1 LIDLKSNQF
10 ATRVLPFAFYV
21 SRFFNRSP
29 PQSIR
34 LFFAD
39 LPTVFDIVNLYD
51 GIIPARMTQE
61 TSHGKTKVCP
71 TCGTRLSE
79 NAVRCLVCG
88 TEFAAQP
95 EPKAAKKVERSVRAA
110 SLPQLTLS
118 LPAAIGS
125 LIVVIAIAAGLTFL
139 LVPKDPAALSPGETG
154 TPTTTPTPS
163 LTATAS
169 LPPTD
174 IPTATLQPP
183 FEYIVSAND
192 GSCSQIALNFN
203 ISVQSIIV
211 LNNLP
216 SSCPISVGQPLLIP
230 YPTPTIPP
238 PATNTPLPAEAT
250 RVNCE
255 TVQITVQA
263 NDTLSSI
270 AANYAVPAE
279 AIKEFNGLTTDNVF
293 LGTTLNIPLCAR
305 APDPNQPTPTATLP
319 PPYPAPNLLLPA
331 DGAAFTLANDVVTLQ
346 WASVGVLRDGEAYQ
360 VVIEDVTASQTRR
373 ITDYVTDTKYIVPT
387 SFRPKDNV
395 AHVLRWWVVPVLQ
408 SGVDDQGAP
417 IWIASGATS
426 EKRVF
431 TWVGV
436 AVEGTPNP

>member
-1 LIDLKSNQF
+1 
-10 ATRVLPFAFYV
+10 
-21 SRFFNRSP
+21 
-29 PQSIR
+29 
-34 LFFAD
+34 
-39 LPTVFDIVNLYD
+39 
-51 GIIPARMTQE
+51 MTQD
-61 TSHGKTKVCP
+61 SSRSKTKVCP

-79 NAVRCLVCG
+79 NAARCLVCG
-88 TEFAAQP
+88 AEFAPQP
-95 EPKAAKKVERSVRAA
+95 EVKAAKKVERSVQAA
-110 SLPQLTLS
+110 SLPQVTLS

-125 LIVVIAIAAGLTFL
+125 LLAVIAIAAGLTFVF
-139 LVPKDPAALSPGETG
+139 VPKGSQTPSVEDLG
-154 TPTTTPTPS
+154 TPTETPTPS
-163 LTATAS
+163 LT
-169 LPPTD
+169 
-174 IPTATLQPP
+174 PTATNPATDTPTPTLQPP
-183 FEYIVSAND
+183 FEYTVSITD
-192 GSCSQIALNFN
+192 GSCSQIAFNFN
-203 ISVQSIIV
+203 VSVQSIIV

-216 SSCPISVGQPLLIP
+216 SSCPISVGQVLKIP

-250 RVNCE
+250 RISCE
-255 TVQITVQA
+255 TVQITVQE

-270 AANYAVPAE
+270 AANYAVPMS

-293 LGTTLNIPLCAR
+293 LGQTILIPLCAR

-346 WASVGVLRDGEAYQ
+346 WASVGVLRSGEAYQ

-373 ITDYVTDTKYIVPT
+373 ITDYVTDTKYIVPI

-408 SGVDDQGAP
+408 SGVDDQGQP

-426 EKRVF
+426 DKRVF